1 MKNIDEEIELQT
13 CFPKFE
19 LCSKLCV
26 LQESYGARCK
36 LAFLATPC
44 RGPQLSTSEIVG
56 VERLLVDLRTS
67 ALSVRMDG
75 SKSTAKFAVSGLL
88 SARLVI
94 QAALEV

>member
-1 MKNIDEEIELQT
+1 MKKIELQT

-36 LAFLATPC
+36 LASLATPC
-44 RGPQLSTSEIVG
+44 RVPLLSTSEKVG
-56 VERLLVDLRTS
+56 VEQLLVDLVTS
-67 ALSVRMDG
+67 ALSLRMDG
-75 SKSTAKFAVSGLL
+75 NLKSTTNAISGLL
-88 SARLVI
+88 SASLVI